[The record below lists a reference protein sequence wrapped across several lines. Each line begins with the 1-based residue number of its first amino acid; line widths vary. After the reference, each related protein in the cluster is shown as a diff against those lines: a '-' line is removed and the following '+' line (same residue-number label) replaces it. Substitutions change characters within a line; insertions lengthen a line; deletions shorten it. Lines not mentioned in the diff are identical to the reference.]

1 MNGVD
6 LDSLIKGAIDMH
18 IHAAPDTMP
27 MRLDGLEAARQAR
40 EVGMKAIV
48 LKNHH
53 YPTAPLATMVGQLV
67 PDIAVFGGITLDY
80 EVGGLNAHAL
90 KSAAEHGAKVVW
102 MATHC
107 AANARSL
114 MPPGLV
120 GEAVEAGYSILDDN
134 GELVPEIAGILALV
148 KKYDMV
154 LASGHI
160 SPAEI
165 FALFA
170 EAQKAGIRKL
180 LVTHASNGDV
190 VKEALSLEQ
199 QRELAGMG
207 VYIEHAGADIMP
219 CDFGHDPAEMAA
231 MIKAAG
237 AEHCILS
244 SDMGLSYGLFP
255 AEGLRVFI
263 ATLTHHNITPA
274 EIELMIKVN
283 PARLLG
289 LD

>member
-1 MNGVD
+1 MND
-6 LDSLIKGAIDMH
+6 LDGLLKGAIDMH
-18 IHAAPDTMP
+18 IHSAPDTMP
-27 MRLDGLEAARQAR
+27 MRLDGLEAARQAK
-40 EVGMKAIV
+40 EVGMRAIV

-53 YPTAPLATMVGQLV
+53 YPTAPLATMVSQLV
-67 PDIAVFGGITLDY
+67 PDIGVFGGICLDY

-102 MATHC
+102 MATHS
-107 AANARSL
+107 AANARSM
-114 MPPGLV
+114 MPGSPGL
-120 GEAVEAGYSILDDN
+120 ESESEGYSILDSN
-134 GELVPEIAGILALV
+134 GRLVPEIAGILALV
-148 KKYDMV
+148 KEHDLV

-160 SPAEI
+160 SPGEI
-165 FALFA
+165 FALFG
-170 EAQKAGIRKL
+170 EAKKMGIWKL

-190 VKEALSLEQ
+190 VKEALTTEEQ
-199 QRELAGMG
+199 QQLASMG
-207 VYIEHAGADIMP
+207 VFIEHAGADIMP
-219 CDFGHDPAEMAA
+219 CDFGHNPADMVA

-255 AEGLRVFI
+255 AEGMRVFI
-263 ATLTHHNITPA
+263 ASLMHRGITPE
-274 EIELMIKVN
+274 EIELMIRVN